1 MCESTRVSRK
11 CAYVARQSCVCDCVY
26 VCCEYESCGLLE
38 CKGARVCVC
47 VCVRVD
53 VRVCV
58 CVCVVRACSVYLY
71 IGV

>member
-1 MCESTRVSRK
+1 MRCASRRAFRVSVRTWLDSLV
-11 CAYVARQSCVCDCVY
+11 CVIVSMFVVNTRAAACLNAR
-26 VCCEYESCGLLE
+26 EH
-38 CKGARVCVC
+38 ACVC

-53 VRVCV
+53 VRV